1 MTFPKSKRTA
11 QCDANGKIIEIYFSM
26 RECAE
31 DNKIATTSLY
41 KAIKGN
47 YPINGFYFKYID

>member
-1 MTFPKSKRTA
+1 MNFPKSKITA
-11 QCDANGKIIEIYFSM
+11 QCDVSGAIIEVYSSM
-26 RECAE
+26 RECEE

-47 YPINGFYFKYID
+47 YSINGFYFKYID